1 MSKNFVE
8 VKLKP
13 VKADAYRLLLDKNL
27 SDCFKE
33 ELKTD
38 MQLEYSEDAIKSK
51 IIFSP
56 DGVKPFGGKLERCEY
71 SVHKYDELPEF
82 WGLSKSSGYNHAMNQ
97 HFDGCIILTALG
109 RIKEFGWGG
118 QQNNERVCWTGIRF
132 RQETWEKINEAN
144 PCEWRYKNFGYM
156 SLHSNGVYLRR
167 RFVLIHPNSVFY
179 NEALRY
185 CND

>member
-1 MSKNFVE
+1 MSKNFIE

-13 VKADAYRLLLDKNL
+13 VKADACRLLLDKNL

-56 DGVKPFGGKLERCEY
+56 DGVKLLGNKLERCEY

-82 WGLSKSSGYNHAMNQ
+82 WGNSSGDSPAMNQ
-97 HFDGCIILTALG
+97 HFDGCIILTALDQT
-109 RIKEFGWGG
+109 RECWWGG
-118 QQNNERVCWTGIRF
+118 QQNNEWQCRTGIRF
-132 RQETWEKINEAN
+132 RRKTWEKINEAN
-144 PCEWRYKNFGYM
+144 PCEWRYENFGGM